1 MTDDGYKE
9 AYLAWTAVWVVPR
22 TRWHGVGFCHGTND
36 RMRGWPRLGLHY
48 PEGKF
53 RADGVAIATKDAFVV
68 VYLGFVVYQ
77 G

>member
-1 MTDDGYKE
+1 MVERFFPPLRSCQNDAMEGLRCGQNDAMEG
-9 AYLAWTAVWVVPR
+9 L
-22 TRWHGVGFCHGTND
+22 RW
-36 RMRGWPRLGLHY
+36 GLHY